1 MLNRSPRYLHAA
13 GDYLQRHIRLRVS
26 PLTPTDKDKPEPTPQ
41 EKLEEIIRL
50 NKRIDLIRYNLNQ
63 PKDNPMNNWSLS
75 CQLVKLLA
83 RREAVRKSLPEL
95 EVIEGNKET

>member
-1 MLNRSPRYLHAA
+1 MTQHREE
-13 GDYLQRHIRLRVS
+13 
-26 PLTPTDKDKPEPTPQ
+26 DKEPTPQ

-63 PKDNPMNNWSLS
+63 PKENPMNNWSLS